1 MEDLEEDL
9 TCSVCFGLF
18 SDPRV
23 LPCSH
28 TFCRSCLESVL
39 QASVSFSIWRPLRLP
54 LKCPS
59 CRSVTELPSNGV
71 DALPVNVCLRA
82 IVEKYQS
89 DGRPRC
95 PACPEHPRQPLNVYC
110 VQVQLGLVPHV
121 TSAFISPLAFNPRRQ
136 KSLLFNAPVKFEI
149 LLFFQ
154 TSGKKT
160 LKIHSVSFIALYLF
174 VYYTFLKTVSQNKFL
189 RLQSHKSAL
198 L

>member
-1 MEDLEEDL
+1 MDDLEEDL

-39 QASVSFSIWRPLRLP
+39 QTSVSVSIWRPLRLP

-59 CRSVTELPSNGV
+59 CRSVTELPTNGL

-89 DGRPRC
+89 DGRPRS

-110 VQVQLGLVPHV
+110 VQVQ
-121 TSAFISPLAFNPRRQ
+121 
-136 KSLLFNAPVKFEI
+136 
-149 LLFFQ
+149 
-154 TSGKKT
+154 
-160 LKIHSVSFIALYLF
+160 
-174 VYYTFLKTVSQNKFL
+174 
-189 RLQSHKSAL
+189 
-198 L
+198 